1 MATTRIVELATQ
13 VAENTKRVDELHF
26 IVQDLPNV
34 IESAKLKLDASIADR
49 VTFQGCDFFTPQTVV
64 ADAYLFRWI
73 FHIWPDK
80 YVVAIL
86 RTLFP
91 VMKTGARVIVNE
103 LLNPPSDS
111 VSLSSERSLDMI
123 MLSMHNSRERK
134 AQEWQDLFLEAD
146 PRFGGLKILK
156 PIGASLA
163 IIEAIWQE

>member
-26 IVQDLPNV
+26 IVQNLPKV
-34 IESAKLKLDASIADR
+34 IEGAESKLDASIADR
-49 VTFQGCDFFTPQTVV
+49 VTFQGCDFFTPRTVV

-73 FHIWPDK
+73 FHNWPDK

-86 RTLFP
+86 RTLVP

-103 LLNPPSDS
+103 ILNPPSNS
-111 VSLSSERSLDMI
+111 LSLSSERSLDII
-123 MLSMHNSRERK
+123 MLSMLNPRERE
-134 AQEWQDLFLEAD
+134 AEEWQDLFLEAD